1 MTERNTKSNSLKN
14 HFLYGLLLKVIRA
27 SGWKWIAITKLF
39 KIYLFN
45 PSHHFF
51 VFFSAVK
58 TFVVCSEMRMLVYP
72 GFQKLSFRFL
82 GRKKTSGNGGHLTKR
97 AAPIGFKYTL
107 VPDWRN
113 RDNTPVIG

>member
-14 HFLYGLLLKVIRA
+14 HLKDIRA

-39 KIYLFN
+39 KVYLFN
-45 PSHHFF
+45 PSHHCF

-72 GFQKLSFRFL
+72 GFQRFFFSVSWE
-82 GRKKTSGNGGHLTKR
+82 GKKTSGNGGQLT
-97 AAPIGFKYTL
+97 
-107 VPDWRN
+107 
-113 RDNTPVIG
+113 